1 MGVNFHIPLRIIYLL
16 GQMSSFKFFLGG
28 FLLRKKQAFQGCAI
42 ASFLR
47 YASELASPALTILA
61 TVCKIKYSK
70 LNLLY
75 ITSNFHFKGNIFL
88 SPAKPVNSFHLPL
101 EINVIA
107 LETPVCHIR

>member
-1 MGVNFHIPLRIIYLL
+1 MKRKMLISLGLLVLGERNFVVGVNFHIPLRFIY
-16 GQMSSFKFFLGG
+16 
-28 FLLRKKQAFQGCAI
+28 
-42 ASFLR
+42 
-47 YASELASPALTILA
+47 
-61 TVCKIKYSK
+61 
-70 LNLLY
+70 LLY